1 MWRCMLSHTC
11 SNELNM
17 KQFFFDLRGATNSY
31 DYRGCYLRSSH
42 EARDM
47 AEMMALDL
55 GCSETENWIGSNINV
70 VDVAGTT
77 LFSIPVLS
85 PTGWSAA
92 A

>member
-1 MWRCMLSHTC
+1 MYICIYTR

-17 KQFFFDLRGATNSY
+17 KQFFFDLRGATLDSY
-31 DYRGCYLRSSH
+31 DYRGCYLRGPH

-55 GCSETENWIGSNINV
+55 SCSETENWIGSNINV
-70 VDVAGTT
+70 LDVAGTT
-77 LFSIPVLS
+77 IFSIPVLPS
-85 PTGWSAA
+85 TGWSAA